1 VVNASFSNPAVDV
14 LVDDSGRLGAL
25 AYLVDAE
32 MTLAPGDAVTVPFG
46 KTERHGL
53 VLGPATEPAKASRAV
68 LRRLGQRVDPADMR
82 LAFDL
87 AAHHFASITH
97 VASRLSPSSGR
108 NSAPIDT
115 GEVRLVTRR
124 TDIALPVP
132 ERNWAHRLYLRP
144 PLLSPARIAA
154 LEALRLSADGQVL
167 VLAPTV
173 KMLEAVLAEFESGA
187 SRLDSK
193 ARAGSWNGWRSG
205 SVRIGIGT
213 RAAAF
218 YSASRLGGIVVV
230 EEEHPGHLEASI
242 PYLHA
247 RDVARR
253 RAALHNCPLSL
264 ISASPSAEGM
274 KGCKVVAFDNPGRHW
289 PRVAVASR
297 ADLHPTQRVL
307 PPAAR
312 SVLSSTTLPIVA
324 VAENGPARRICSRCR
339 DPRPCGD
346 CPGFCNHRP
355 TGECARCGTVG
366 IHWIGWD
373 KPRITHLLPHA
384 TPLTLAELAA
394 APEEPRVVVFMNVDP
409 LLRAASLHPLQDATS
424 VLTRAA
430 SAAGRGG
437 TLLLI
442 GDDRDHPVL
451 AGFIAKD
458 AIGLAKG
465 VWDAAR
471 AAKLPPFGRLVTL
484 RSSNAAAPKVTTWP
498 GRVFGPRR
506 RAGEWEVLALVSDAE
521 LDVLRPVL
529 ERLRARGKTRVSVQ

>member
-1 VVNASFSNPAVDV
+1 MVNAAVENSAVDV

-25 AYLVDAE
+25 AYLVDPA

-46 KTERHGL
+46 KAERHGL
-53 VLGPATEPAKASRAV
+53 VLGPANEPAKASRTV
-68 LRRLGQRVDPADMR
+68 LRRLGQRVDPVDMR
-82 LAFDL
+82 LAFEL
-87 AAHHFASITH
+87 AEHHFASITH

-108 NSAPIDT
+108 NSTPIDT
-115 GEVRLVTRR
+115 GDVRLVPRR
-124 TDIALPVP
+124 NDVTLPVP
-132 ERNWAHRLYLRP
+132 DRNWANRIYLRP

-154 LEALRLSADGQVL
+154 LEALRLSAGGQVL
-167 VLAPTV
+167 ILAPTV
-173 KMLEAVLAEFESGA
+173 KMLEAVLSEFESGA
-187 SRLDSK
+187 ARLDSK
-193 ARAGSWNGWRSG
+193 ARAGSWNGWRAG

-213 RAAAF
+213 RSAAF
-218 YSASRLGGIVVV
+218 YSASHLGGIVVV

-264 ISASPSAEGM
+264 VSAAPSAEGM
-274 KGCKVVAFDNPGRHW
+274 KGCKVIAFDNPARHW
-289 PRVAVASR
+289 PRIAVASR
-297 ADLHPTQRVL
+297 ADLHPTQRTL

-312 SVLSSTTLPIVA
+312 SVLSSTSLPIVA
-324 VAENGPARRICSRCR
+324 VAENGPSRRVCSRCR

-346 CPGFCNHRP
+346 CQGFCSHRP

-366 IHWIGWD
+366 VHWIGWD
-373 KPRITHLLPHA
+373 KPRIAHLLPNA
-384 TPLTLAELAA
+384 TALTLAELAA
-394 APEEPRVVVFMNVDP
+394 AKEEPRVVVFLNVDP

-442 GDDRDHPVL
+442 GDDLDHPVL
-451 AGFIAKD
+451 AGFTAKD
-458 AIGLAKG
+458 AVSLAKG

-484 RSSNAAAPKVTTWP
+484 RSSNATAPKVTSWP

-521 LDVLRPVL
+521 LGILRPLL
-529 ERLRARGKTRVSVQ
+529 ERLRSRGKTRVSVQ